1 MNGAHTIGFTII
13 REAKLRGGD
22 VALKY
27 SQAVCARAVQSTC
40 LGPIVYYIPDVL
52 FAEKVRRHESGS
64 CQRPIVLS
72 YLSCARTERC
82 ILPARLSSPRS
93 FSSQIIRL
101 KFRRRCLLEYFA
113 VKEHSKIFII
123 RQKWCLKIII
133 DY

>member
-64 CQRPIVLS
+64 CQRPLYS
-72 YLSCARTERC
+72 RTY
-82 ILPARLSSPRS
+82 PARERNDAFYRRDSL
-93 FSSQIIRL
+93 RL
-101 KFRRRCLLEYFA
+101 VLFPLR
-113 VKEHSKIFII
+113 
-123 RQKWCLKIII
+123 
-133 DY
+133 